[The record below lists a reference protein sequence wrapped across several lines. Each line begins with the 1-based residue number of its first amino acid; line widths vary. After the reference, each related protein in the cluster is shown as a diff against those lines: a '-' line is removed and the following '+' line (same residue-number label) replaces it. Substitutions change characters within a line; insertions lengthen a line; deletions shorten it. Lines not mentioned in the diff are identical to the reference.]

1 MAASYFNIKN
11 PHYLKDRDLVF
22 VNSYR
27 TPKQKFLDHLREFN
41 LERKYIMRLLCYLA
55 LEMSALGRHNDADIL
70 MEIFIRM
77 DIEPR
82 NIGFGEIKNK
92 KWVYVSRKMRRPTPF

>member
-22 VNSYR
+22 INSYR

-41 LERKYIMRLLCYLA
+41 LDRKYIIRLLCYLA
-55 LEMSALGRHNDADIL
+55 LEMSALGRTNDADIW
-70 MEIFIRM
+70 MEILIRM
-77 DIEPR
+77 DIETK
-82 NIGFGEIKNK
+82 NIGWGEIKKK